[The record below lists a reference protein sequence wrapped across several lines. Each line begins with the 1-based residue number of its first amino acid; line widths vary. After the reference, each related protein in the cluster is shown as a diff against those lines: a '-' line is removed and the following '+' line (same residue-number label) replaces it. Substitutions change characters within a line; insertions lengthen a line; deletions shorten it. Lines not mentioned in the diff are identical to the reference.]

1 MKTLIDKILEGTVKE
16 DYAADS
22 KAQAMLAL
30 DAIINLEKSFT
41 HAAEVFD
48 SLNIDMESFLL
59 TDTAKYPFEKSF
71 DETTKDVENWSK
83 SVFWNY
89 EKHNQ

>member
-48 SLNIDMESFLL
+48 SLNRYGKF
-59 TDTAKYPFEKSF
+59 
-71 DETTKDVENWSK
+71 
-83 SVFWNY
+83 SVNRY
-89 EKHNQ
+89 S

>member
-1 MKTLIDKILEGTVKE
+1 
-16 DYAADS
+16 
-22 KAQAMLAL
+22 
-30 DAIINLEKSFT
+30 
-41 HAAEVFD
+41 
-48 SLNIDMESFLL
+48 MESFLL